1 MHLLLVWNVRIESIW
16 THSAPPP
23 LLATA
28 LFWSTQVHSH
38 NGKRYYPLTNPFLNQ
53 IVRIWC
59 VQNCVRLILLDL
71 NQNIIMFCF
80 FLHLLNN
87 FVKIAV
93 SKLVLF
99 DRLYSCDHLCIYN
112 KYHATWSKYVDE
124 RYNKDF
130 HINIHFSVTCLF

>member
-1 MHLLLVWNVRIESIW
+1 MVLQNYQNLIEMTSNIIYIVAYGVGFKCPRKIHLK
-16 THSAPPP
+16 TQCPPP

-87 FVKIAV
+87 FM
-93 SKLVLF
+93 SKLQFQNWSFLLDSRF
-99 DRLYSCDHLCIYN
+99 YSCDHLCMYN
-112 KYHATWSKYVDE
+112 KCHATWSK
-124 RYNKDF
+124 
-130 HINIHFSVTCLF
+130 